1 MGGLFSSLKPLP
13 EVFIDL
19 QNVTPN
25 PGREQELYEKF
36 NSSVI
41 EPAAEI
47 YAKFAAYQDGQKEAT
62 QAMVSPTQE
71 NKDLAWETILP
82 NIHLQ
87 MEVYDFVNVVTSE
100 FVKLVDV
107 VLELSQETKTIF
119 FADYPAVTK
128 CFTLCFDM
136 ILKFDTQLLKLP
148 KLVND
153 LAFFRRNA
161 PLHNEN
167 NELDKLI
174 ESSNQTTVF
183 WATQM
188 PFLNKTIQALK
199 AKYTQQPEILPS
211 VYGTF
216 GAVADVSTSIGI
228 KSTNDEL
235 TVLCL
240 RCMTGAILVYDA
252 LSPTGAF
259 NKPEF
264 HLKEGL
270 EFLSTYEPKQSGL
283 INFILY
289 SSTTFDKPT
298 TDPKYKMI
306 LNSK

>member
-13 EVFIDL
+13 EVYIDL

-25 PGREQELYEKF
+25 QGREAELYEKF
-36 NSSVI
+36 NSTVI

-47 YAKFAAYQDGQKEAT
+47 FNKFAAYKDGQKEAT

-71 NKDLAWETILP
+71 NKDIAWNTILP
-82 NIHLQ
+82 NIYVQ
-87 MEVYDFVNVVTSE
+87 MEIYNFFIKVTNE
-100 FVKLVDV
+100 FVHLVEV
-107 VLELSQETKTIF
+107 VLELSQETKDLF
-119 FADYPAVTK
+119 FTEYPALTK
-128 CFTLCFDM
+128 CFALCFDM
-136 ILKFDTQLLKLP
+136 ILKFDTQLLMLP

-161 PLHNEN
+161 TARNQNSEF
-167 NELDKLI
+167 DDLI
-174 ESSNQTTVF
+174 NDSNQTTVF

-199 AKYTQQPEILPS
+199 DKFSSQPETLPR
-211 VYGTF
+211 VYYTF
-216 GAVADVSTSIGI
+216 GSVADVCTSIGR
-228 KSTNDEL
+228 KSTNEEL

-240 RCMTGAILVYDA
+240 RCMTGAILIYDA

-264 HLKEGL
+264 HLKESL
-270 EFLSTYEPKQSGL
+270 EFLASHEPKQSGL
-283 INFILY
+283 INFIMY

-298 TDPKYKMI
+298 TDPKIKT
-306 LNSK
+306 LLK